1 MSENGQTQPTIHDA
15 VDPDALVRPVA
26 AGSADYPAGFRIA
39 PHRHRSAQLVY
50 ASAGVMV
57 VATADGT
64 WVVPPERAVWV
75 PAETEH
81 RIRMRGAVAMRTLYI
96 APGAAPW
103 LPEACC
109 VVAVP
114 PLLRALILEAMG
126 FEAAYPEA
134 GPEARLMAVI
144 LDRIGALDVVPLHLP
159 AARDRRLRSVTDALA
174 TTPGDGR
181 TLAQWAE
188 TAGASARTLA
198 RLFHRETGLTFHRW
212 RQQARLMTALARLA
226 AGEPVTTVALD
237 LGYDSPSAFIAMF
250 KKALGTTPGRYFARS
265 T

>member
-1 MSENGQTQPTIHDA
+1 MSIYGQHQPIIHHSI
-15 VDPDALVRPVA
+15 DPDALIRPVA
-26 AGSADYPAGFRIA
+26 AGAADYPAGFRIA

-57 VATADGT
+57 VAAAGGT

-75 PAETEH
+75 PAGTEH
-81 RIRMRGAVAMRTLYI
+81 RIRMRGPVAMRTLYI
-96 APGAAPW
+96 APGAASW

-109 VVAVP
+109 VVAVL

-126 FEAAYPEA
+126 FDAAYAEDGA
-134 GPEARLMAVI
+134 EARLMAVI
-144 LDRIGALDVVPLHLP
+144 LDRIRALPIVPLHLP
-159 AARDRRLRSVTDALA
+159 AARDPRLRGVTDALA
-174 TTPGDGR
+174 TMPGDGR

-198 RLFHRETGLTFHRW
+198 RLFRRDTGMTFHQW

-226 AGEPVTTVALD
+226 DGEPVTPVALD

-250 KKALGTTPGRYFARS
+250 KKALGTTPGRYFSRK